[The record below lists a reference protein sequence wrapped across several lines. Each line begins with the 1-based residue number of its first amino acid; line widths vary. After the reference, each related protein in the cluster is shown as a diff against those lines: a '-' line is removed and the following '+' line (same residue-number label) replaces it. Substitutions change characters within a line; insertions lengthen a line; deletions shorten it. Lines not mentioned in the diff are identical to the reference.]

1 MVSRAEKS
9 RFSEWWWTIDKP
21 LLVAIL
27 ILLISGVVL
36 SFAASPPV
44 AARLGYDTYH
54 FVVRQAF
61 FAVPAVIVLIGV
73 SFLDPRQVRRL
84 ALLLFVVMLVLCIA
98 ALFVGQE
105 VKGARRWINFAGMT
119 IQPSEFLKPAFVVLT
134 AFLFAEGGQRPDV
147 PGKMFAIVLLVMS
160 VVPLIAQ
167 PDFGQTMLIS
177 MVWGALF
184 FLAGLPWI
192 WIAGLIGVAVA
203 GVFAAYTMLPHVA
216 GRINRF
222 LDPESGDTFQVDTAM
237 ESFVRGG
244 WFGRGPGEGTVK
256 RSLPDSHTD
265 FVFAVVGEEFGVI
278 VCMALMA
285 VCAFIVLRVLSRALK
300 EEDPFIRLASS
311 GLVVLF
317 GLQGI
322 INMAVNL
329 HLIPAKGMT
338 LPFISYGGS
347 SLVAM
352 AIEMGFLLALAR
364 KRPSTAS
371 LNAMLRS
378 DAVRTELMAGRPA

>member
-54 FVVRQAF
+54 FVLRQAV
-61 FAVPAVIVLIGV
+61 FAVPSLFVLIGV
-73 SFLDPRQVRRL
+73 SFLDPRQVRRFAL
-84 ALLLFVVMLVLCIA
+84 ALFIVMLLACIA

-119 IQPSEFLKPAFVVLT
+119 LQPSEFLKPAFVVLT
-134 AFLFAEGGQRPDV
+134 AFLFAEGSQRPDV
-147 PGKMFAIVLLVMS
+147 PGKLLAGILLVMA

-167 PDFGQTMLIS
+167 PDFGQTMLVS

-184 FLAGLPWI
+184 FLAGLPWL
-192 WIAGLIGVAVA
+192 WIVGLIGVAIA

-278 VCMALMA
+278 VCMLLAA
-285 VCAFIVLRVLSRALK
+285 ICAFIVLRVLMRSLK

-329 HLIPAKGMT
+329 HLMPAKGMT

-347 SLVAM
+347 SLIAM

-364 KRPSTAS
+364 KRPSTARF
-371 LNAMLRS
+371 NAMLRS
-378 DAVRTELMAGRPA
+378 DAVRAELMAGRPA

>member
-1 MVSRAEKS
+1 MVSRADKGPV
-9 RFSEWWWTIDKP
+9 SEWWWTIDKP

-27 ILLISGVVL
+27 ALLVSGVVL

-54 FVVRQAF
+54 FVVRQAI
-61 FAVPAVIVLIGV
+61 FAVPALVVMIGV
-73 SFLDPRQVRRL
+73 SFFSPRMVRRS
-84 ALLLFVVMLVLCIA
+84 ALVLYAVMLVLCIA
-98 ALFVGQE
+98 ALFIGQE
-105 VKGARRWINFAGMT
+105 VKGARRWINFAGLGL
-119 IQPSEFLKPAFVVLT
+119 QPSEFLKPAFVVLT

-147 PGKMFAIVLLVMS
+147 PGKLFAILLLVMS

-167 PDFGQTMLIS
+167 PDFGQTMLIA

-184 FLAGLPWI
+184 FLAGLPWL
-192 WIAGLIGVAVA
+192 WIVGLIGVAVV

-278 VCMALMA
+278 VCMVLMA
-285 VCAFIVLRVLSRALK
+285 ICAFVVLRVLTRALR
-300 EEDPFIRLASS
+300 EEDPFIRLASA
-311 GLVVLF
+311 GLAVLF
-317 GLQGI
+317 GLQGV

-329 HLIPAKGMT
+329 HLMPAKGMT
-338 LPFISYGGS
+338 LPFVSYGGS
-347 SLVAM
+347 SLIAM
-352 AIEMGFLLALAR
+352 GIEMGFLLALAR
-364 KRPSTAS
+364 KRPSTKR

-378 DAVRTELMAGRPA
+378 DTVRSDILAGRPA